1 MKNLKEEK
9 LYIQTFREI
18 RSYIITHELKAGD
31 SLPTEQAMCQMLGVS
46 RNVLREA
53 IKSME
58 LMGMIQS
65 CPGRGTVVKEFN
77 LDFIFQNVLFFTV
90 GEERK
95 PIHEML
101 MIRKAIELSY
111 MRQAYLA
118 LTSEDIRNI
127 RESLEAIKAKWQQR
141 IFFHADDKVFHMTL
155 FRHLN
160 NSGLGRFQCII
171 KTLQHGH
178 RQNHFAVLMWFEQA
192 HKVGGDFPDQ
202 IGFRLYICICLLL
215 QLSHR
220 HNRCSS
226 LLDFPYECCRVTHVN
241 IIGVDIDGFCHQRHS
256 VLATVITGM
265 GVDIQL
271 PPIVINGNEVTHCN
285 AGCFA

>member
-1 MKNLKEEK
+1 M
-9 LYIQTFREI
+9 QT
-18 RSYIITHELKAGD
+18 
-31 SLPTEQAMCQMLGVS
+31 PTETPLGGALRSQQTAEWLLQQLRSGQLAGAVQLPSEQELAGMLGVS

-118 LTSEDIRNI
+118 LTGEDIRNQI
-127 RESLEAIKAKWQQR
+127 NDLRQLLEAYR
-141 IFFHADDKVFHMTL
+141 
-155 FRHLN
+155 
-160 NSGLGRFQCII
+160 SGII
-171 KTLQHGH
+171 PEHES
-178 RQNHFAVLMWFEQA
+178 A
-192 HKVGGDFPDQ
+192 
-202 IGFRLYICICLLL
+202 
-215 QLSHR
+215 
-220 HNRCSS
+220 
-226 LLDFPYECCRVTHVN
+226 
-241 IIGVDIDGFCHQRHS
+241 
-256 VLATVITGM
+256 
-265 GVDIQL
+265 
-271 PPIVINGNEVTHCN
+271 
-285 AGCFA
+285 

>member
-1 MKNLKEEK
+1 MGMGIDKDKRYAVQFRGHPNATSILKGHAMRNLKEDK

-95 PIHEML
+95 PIQEML

-127 RESLEAIKAKWQQR
+127 RESLEAIKAKWEQR

-160 NSGLGRFQCII
+160 NS
-171 KTLQHGH
+171 
-178 RQNHFAVLMWFEQA
+178 VL
-192 HKVGGDFPDQ
+192 
-202 IGFRLYICICLLL
+202 
-215 QLSHR
+215 
-220 HNRCSS
+220 NS
-226 LLDFPYECCRVTHVN
+226 LLEAIWSVDENFQREEKSKHLDDTIGKHEAIVDALERHDYEPL
-241 IIGVDIDGFCHQRHS
+241 QKPWRH
-256 VLATVITGM
+256 I
-265 GVDIQL
+265 L
-271 PPIVINGNEVTHCN
+271 PPGKYSGLNSFEEY
-285 AGCFA
+285 

>member
-1 MKNLKEEK
+1 MGIDKDKRYAVQFRGHPNATSILKGHAMRNLKEDK

-95 PIHEML
+95 PIQEML

-127 RESLEAIKAKWQQR
+127 RESLEAIKAKWEQR

-160 NSGLGRFQCII
+160 NSVLNSLLEAIWSVDENFQREEKSKHLDDTIGKHEAI
-171 KTLQHGH
+171 VDALERHDYEAFAKAMEA
-178 RQNHFAVLMWFEQA
+178 HFASR
-192 HKVGGDFPDQ
+192 Q
-202 IGFRLYICICLLL
+202 IFRAQ
-215 QLSHR
+215 QL
-220 HNRCSS
+220 
-226 LLDFPYECCRVTHVN
+226 
-241 IIGVDIDGFCHQRHS
+241 
-256 VLATVITGM
+256 
-265 GVDIQL
+265 
-271 PPIVINGNEVTHCN
+271 
-285 AGCFA
+285 

>member
-1 MKNLKEEK
+1 MPMKNLKEEK

-160 NSGLGRFQCII
+160 NS
-171 KTLQHGH
+171 
-178 RQNHFAVLMWFEQA
+178 VL
-192 HKVGGDFPDQ
+192 
-202 IGFRLYICICLLL
+202 
-215 QLSHR
+215 
-220 HNRCSS
+220 NS
-226 LLDFPYECCRVTHVN
+226 LLVV
-241 IIGVDIDGFCHQRHS
+241 S
-256 VLATVITGM
+256 
-265 GVDIQL
+265 
-271 PPIVINGNEVTHCN
+271 
-285 AGCFA
+285 

>member
-1 MKNLKEEK
+1 MGMGIDKDKRYAVQFRGHPNATSILKGHAMRNLKEDK

-95 PIHEML
+95 PIQEML

-118 LTSEDIRNI
+118 LISEDIRNI
-127 RESLEAIKAKWQQR
+127 RESLEAIKAKWEQR

-160 NSGLGRFQCII
+160 NS
-171 KTLQHGH
+171 
-178 RQNHFAVLMWFEQA
+178 VL
-192 HKVGGDFPDQ
+192 
-202 IGFRLYICICLLL
+202 
-215 QLSHR
+215 
-220 HNRCSS
+220 NS
-226 LLDFPYECCRVTHVN
+226 LLEA
-241 IIGVDIDGFCHQRHS
+241 IWSGG
-256 VLATVITGM
+256 
-265 GVDIQL
+265 
-271 PPIVINGNEVTHCN
+271 
-285 AGCFA
+285 

>member
-1 MKNLKEEK
+1 MRNLKEDK

-95 PIHEML
+95 PIQEML

-127 RESLEAIKAKWQQR
+127 RESLEAIKAKWEQR

-160 NSGLGRFQCII
+160 NSVLNSLLEAIWSVDENFQREEKSKHLDDTIGKHEAI
-171 KTLQHGH
+171 VDALERHDYEAFAKAMEA
-178 RQNHFAVLMWFEQA
+178 HFASR
-192 HKVGGDFPDQ
+192 Q
-202 IGFRLYICICLLL
+202 IFRTQ
-215 QLSHR
+215 QL
-220 HNRCSS
+220 
-226 LLDFPYECCRVTHVN
+226 
-241 IIGVDIDGFCHQRHS
+241 
-256 VLATVITGM
+256 
-265 GVDIQL
+265 
-271 PPIVINGNEVTHCN
+271 
-285 AGCFA
+285 

>member
-1 MKNLKEEK
+1 MGMGIDKDKRYAVQFRGHPNATSILKGHAMRNLKEDK

-77 LDFIFQNVLFFTV
+77 Q
-90 GEERK
+90 
-95 PIHEML
+95 EML

-127 RESLEAIKAKWQQR
+127 RESLEAIKAKWEQR

-160 NSGLGRFQCII
+160 NSVLNSLLEAIWSVDENFQREEKSKHLDDTIGKHEAI
-171 KTLQHGH
+171 VDALERHDYEAFAKAMEA
-178 RQNHFAVLMWFEQA
+178 HFASGKYSGLNSFEE
-192 HKVGGDFPDQ
+192 
-202 IGFRLYICICLLL
+202 Y
-215 QLSHR
+215 
-220 HNRCSS
+220 
-226 LLDFPYECCRVTHVN
+226 
-241 IIGVDIDGFCHQRHS
+241 
-256 VLATVITGM
+256 
-265 GVDIQL
+265 
-271 PPIVINGNEVTHCN
+271 
-285 AGCFA
+285 

>member
-160 NSGLGRFQCII
+160 NSVLNSLLEAIWSVDENFQREEKSKHLDNTIAKHEAI
-171 KTLQHGH
+171 VDALERHDYEAFAKAMEA
-178 RQNHFAVLMWFEQA
+178 HFASG
-192 HKVGGDFPDQ
+192 K
-202 IGFRLYICICLLL
+202 
-215 QLSHR
+215 
-220 HNRCSS
+220 
-226 LLDFPYECCRVTHVN
+226 
-241 IIGVDIDGFCHQRHS
+241 
-256 VLATVITGM
+256 
-265 GVDIQL
+265 
-271 PPIVINGNEVTHCN
+271 
-285 AGCFA
+285 

>member
-1 MKNLKEEK
+1 MGMGIDKDKRYAVQFRGHPNATSILTGHAMRNLKEDK

-95 PIHEML
+95 PIQEML

-127 RESLEAIKAKWQQR
+127 RESLEAIKAKWEQR

-160 NSGLGRFQCII
+160 NSVLNSLLEAIWSVDENFQREEKSKHLDDTIGKHEAI
-171 KTLQHGH
+171 VDALERHDYEAFAKAMEA
-178 RQNHFAVLMWFEQA
+178 HFASGKYSGLNSFEE
-192 HKVGGDFPDQ
+192 
-202 IGFRLYICICLLL
+202 Y
-215 QLSHR
+215 
-220 HNRCSS
+220 
-226 LLDFPYECCRVTHVN
+226 
-241 IIGVDIDGFCHQRHS
+241 
-256 VLATVITGM
+256 
-265 GVDIQL
+265 
-271 PPIVINGNEVTHCN
+271 
-285 AGCFA
+285 

>member
-1 MKNLKEEK
+1 MGMGIDKDKRYAVQFRGHPNATSILKGHAMRNLKEDK

-95 PIHEML
+95 PIQEML

-127 RESLEAIKAKWQQR
+127 RESLEAIKAKWEQR

-160 NSGLGRFQCII
+160 NS
-171 KTLQHGH
+171 
-178 RQNHFAVLMWFEQA
+178 VL
-192 HKVGGDFPDQ
+192 
-202 IGFRLYICICLLL
+202 
-215 QLSHR
+215 
-220 HNRCSS
+220 NS
-226 LLDFPYECCRVTHVN
+226 LLEAIWSVDENFKKEEKLKYLDETIVKHEN
-241 IIGVDIDGFCHQRHS
+241 IVRALEAHNQELFEAS
-256 VLATVITGM
+256 MLAHFSSGKYS
-265 GVDIQL
+265 GKSF
-271 PPIVINGNEVTHCN
+271 EEY
-285 AGCFA
+285 

>member
-1 MKNLKEEK
+1 MKNIKEEK

-18 RSYIITHELKAGD
+18 RGYIIRNELRAGD

-90 GEERK
+90 GEEK
-95 PIHEML
+95 QSIHEML
-101 MIRKAIELSY
+101 GIRKSIELGY

-127 RESLEAIKAKWQQR
+127 RESLEAIKAKWKQR
-141 IFFHADDKVFHMTL
+141 IFFHADDKNFHMTL
-155 FRHLN
+155 FKHLN
-160 NSGLGRFQCII
+160 NGVLTSLLEAIWAVDENFQPEEKTKHLGDTIGKHEAI
-171 KTLQHGH
+171 VAALEQHDYDAFAKAMEA
-178 RQNHFAVLMWFEQA
+178 HFASGKYSALNSFEE
-192 HKVGGDFPDQ
+192 
-202 IGFRLYICICLLL
+202 Y
-215 QLSHR
+215 
-220 HNRCSS
+220 
-226 LLDFPYECCRVTHVN
+226 
-241 IIGVDIDGFCHQRHS
+241 
-256 VLATVITGM
+256 
-265 GVDIQL
+265 
-271 PPIVINGNEVTHCN
+271 
-285 AGCFA
+285 